1 MMEGQCMRKP
11 RDYDS
16 ELKALAE
23 KAKQLK
29 DRQARQLGDLVI
41 ATGANAL
48 DIEVLVG
55 ALLDAA
61 GRKDLTIREEWRTRG
76 ATFFRSGRRTDARGP
91 QSRRGSAQPSGGNA
105 QPIAGEASAS

>member
-1 MMEGQCMRKP
+1 MRKL

-16 ELKALAE
+16 ELKALDK

-29 DRQARQLGDLVI
+29 ERQVRQLGELVI

-48 DIEVLVG
+48 DIEVLAG

-76 ATFFRSGRRTDARGP
+76 GAFFRSTRRSDVRGA
-91 QSRRGSAQPSGGNA
+91 QSRARSAPPSGSSA
-105 QPIAGEASAS
+105 KPAGG

>member
-1 MMEGQCMRKP
+1 MRKP
-11 RDYDS
+11 RDYDL
-16 ELKALAE
+16 ELKALDA

-29 DRQARQLGDLVI
+29 DRQVRQLGELVI

-48 DIEVLVG
+48 DIEVLAG

-76 ATFFRSGRRTDARGP
+76 AGFFRTGSRSNARCPQNRARSAPSSG
-91 QSRRGSAQPSGGNA
+91 SNA
-105 QPIAGEASAS
+105 QPAVGEAGAS